1 MNTESITTSN
11 DWIKDPC
18 LPFLLDKI
26 EIRRIINFP
35 FICCELLLPSEK
47 FVTITVFYK
56 QQRNYCKLT
65 SRLAP
70 LIQMYRNVYR
80 PFVHRPTC
88 FDLLRRNHTD
98 ILRKFIVTLG
108 HFKIEMDKSLH
119 LEPMYENS
127 LASTFV
133 VNTVHT
139 SSTHPFAGQ
148 HLHTGV
154 WQAFPKPHKKY
165 RSTCI
170 RLYI

>member
-1 MNTESITTSN
+1 MNTGSIITLN
-11 DWIKDPC
+11 YWIKDPC
-18 LPFLLDKI
+18 LPFLLDKV
-26 EIRRIINFP
+26 ETRQIISSP
-35 FICCELLLPSEK
+35 CICCKLLLPSEK
-47 FVTITVFYK
+47 LVTITVFYK

-65 SRLAP
+65 SRLAS
-70 LIQMYRNVYR
+70 LIQTEQPLYRNVYR

-133 VNTVHT
+133 VNT
-139 SSTHPFAGQ
+139 
-148 HLHTGV
+148 
-154 WQAFPKPHKKY
+154 Y
-165 RSTCI
+165 
-170 RLYI
+170 